1 MKKGLVS
8 LIFII
13 VASTIYSQTLKNYC
27 DTARNYII
35 DGKTTPVLPVLP
47 KVYGSFM
54 TENVR
59 FTAHKKL
66 RYTEFPTPFPLKI
79 RVAWIRCARK
89 WEWSRFGR
97 NCKRTMG
104 ENGI

>member
-35 DGKTTPVLPVLP
+35 DGKQPCFV
-47 KVYGSFM
+47 GS
-54 TENVR
+54 
-59 FTAHKKL
+59 AQGL
-66 RYTEFPTPFPLKI
+66 RQLHD
-79 RVAWIRCARK
+79 
-89 WEWSRFGR
+89 G
-97 NCKRTMG
+97 KR
-104 ENGI
+104 

>member
-35 DGKTTPVLPVLP
+35 DGKTAPVLSVLP

-66 RYTEFPTPFPLKI
+66 R
-79 RVAWIRCARK
+79 
-89 WEWSRFGR
+89 
-97 NCKRTMG
+97 
-104 ENGI
+104 